1 MISNEYVQPLPD
13 ASDAVKIRELNLSAE
28 VRGRLSFNCHFG
40 DLMGLG
46 SSWHVKKLTP
56 MQTSA
61 ATDLILSGL
70 TANTRPLFPTTPRPS
85 SFHPIFH

>member
-13 ASDAVKIRELNLSAE
+13 ASDAVEIPELNLSAE
-28 VRGRLSFNCHFG
+28 VRGRMVQLKQ
-40 DLMGLG
+40 
-46 SSWHVKKLTP
+46 HVVKLTP

-61 ATDLILSGL
+61 TMDLILSGL